1 MKKEKGIKEDLKRKM
16 QALLAEENKHVQD
29 EKEFLTMDTSVR
41 AFQFPFKKVT
51 DILADTLKVRT
62 ITSSITVPIILK
74 MSSSIYPIGTSMLIG
89 ESNAHSSLK
98 MLIS

>member
-1 MKKEKGIKEDLKRKM
+1 MEQNKNQMVLQVKEDLKRKM

-51 DILADTLKVRT
+51 DILADTLKVR
-62 ITSSITVPIILK
+62 IHEYPRWCGILF
-74 MSSSIYPIGTSMLIG
+74 LC
-89 ESNAHSSLK
+89 
-98 MLIS
+98 